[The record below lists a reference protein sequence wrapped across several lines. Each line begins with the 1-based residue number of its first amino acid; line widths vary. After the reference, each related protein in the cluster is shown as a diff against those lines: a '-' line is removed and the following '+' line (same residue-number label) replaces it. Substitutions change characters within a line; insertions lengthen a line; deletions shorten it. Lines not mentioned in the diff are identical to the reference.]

1 VSNYKAQWPVR
12 LPLAKKTSRDVVDKK
27 SLLALA
33 SMDDLDLYERRLDIR
48 LKETYASNAIKAV
61 GVQLAIADGVFI
73 FYAVKHGIGSVPGP
87 VMETWL
93 GATVVQVVGVVLVI
107 TRSLFPARTE
117 TIKTEH
123 KG

>member
-1 VSNYKAQWPVR
+1 VAGAAASGEEDVQGRRRHEVAVR
-12 LPLAKKTSRDVVDKK
+12 ALVDGRPGPLRA
-27 SLLALA
+27 AA
-33 SMDDLDLYERRLDIR
+33 EHPP

-73 FYAVKHGIGSVPGP
+73 FYAIKHGIGSVPAP
-87 VMETWL
+87 VMESWL

-107 TRSLFPARTE
+107 TRSLFPSRTE

-123 KG
+123 KA